1 MTPDQRN
8 WVLNAAGEAA
18 QAGHVF
24 PRMAA
29 SEAALESGFG
39 TSALARLGLNLFGMK
54 QHIHPTFG
62 TLSLPTKEFENGQWV
77 PQVAQ
82 WVQYDTL
89 ADCFAD
95 RMATLMRLRDIYP
108 EYQAALTAP
117 DVQTYI
123 VNVSKRWS
131 TDPARAQKV
140 TAIYDE
146 VFPPDSNH
154 EAVQDAVTAT

>member
-8 WVLNAAGEAA
+8 WILTAAGEASEA
-18 QAGHVF
+18 KHAF

-29 SEAALESGFG
+29 CEAALESNYG

-54 QHIHPTFG
+54 QHVHAVYG
-62 TLSLPTKEFENGQWV
+62 TLNLPTREFENGEWV
-77 PQVAQ
+77 PQFAQ
-82 WVQYDTL
+82 WVEYPNL

-95 RMATLMRLRDIYP
+95 RMATLVRLSNMYP

-117 DVQTYI
+117 DETVYI
-123 VNVSKRWS
+123 TQVSKRWS
-131 TDPARAQKV
+131 TDPARTSKV
-140 TAIYDE
+140 IAIYGE

-154 EAVQDAVTAT
+154 DAVQDAVTAT